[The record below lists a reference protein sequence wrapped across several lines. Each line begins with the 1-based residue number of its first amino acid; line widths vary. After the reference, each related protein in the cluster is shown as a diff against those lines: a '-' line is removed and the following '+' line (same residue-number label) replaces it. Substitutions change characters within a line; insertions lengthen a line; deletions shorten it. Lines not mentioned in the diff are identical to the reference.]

1 MFTGIVSHV
10 SSVLKTQE
18 RDQVLE
24 LVLARPADWN
34 NIYPGDSIA
43 VNGVCLTL
51 EKTNPDSM
59 TFALGRDTLETTGWT
74 IEIFKNQKMNLEL
87 ALKAGDPIGG
97 HWVTGHVDGLAVV
110 ESAVLYGENQFLT
123 IALPKALQS
132 FLLKKGFLTINGV
145 SLTIQEVL
153 KTGQAR
159 LGIVPETLKRTN
171 LFHLKTGEKVTFE
184 ICYFTRILC
193 HFLNKSQG
201 HSRK

>member
-10 SSVLKTQE
+10 SSVLSTQE
-18 RDQVLE
+18 RDHVLE
-24 LVLARPADWN
+24 LKLSRPADWK
-34 NIYPGDSIA
+34 NIHPGDSIA

-51 EKTNPDSM
+51 EKADSSSI

-74 IEIFKNQKMNLEL
+74 IKKLENQKMNLEP
-87 ALKAGDPIGG
+87 ALKVGDPIGG

-123 IALPKALQS
+123 IALPEKFQS
-132 FLLKKGFLTINGV
+132 FLLKKGFIALNGV
-145 SLTIQEVL
+145 SLTVQEVL

-171 LFHLKTGEKVTFE
+171 LSQIKDKDKVTFE
-184 ICYFTRILC
+184 ICYFTRILR
-193 HFLNKSQG
+193 HFSKKAQENSN
-201 HSRK
+201 